1 MASAASGY
9 AVGWVTSLQPRERL
23 MPDQNNRKL
32 IVISFDDPLKANEFL
47 LAAARLQKNGQIQLH
62 DAVFIRRDKDG
73 KSTVQETQ
81 DITTGRGAMSG
92 ALWGVLLGT
101 LFGGPIGALIGGA
114 ASAGSGALMA
124 KFIDLGIQ
132 DEKVKELRQTVPPGS
147 TGLALL
153 ISHLSLGDLQRE
165 LQRFPGANLVESDL
179 PDAVVNAVQYALHH
193 DEQQLGLS

>member
-1 MASAASGY
+1 
-9 AVGWVTSLQPRERL
+9 
-23 MPDQNNRKL
+23 MPDQDNRKL

-47 LAAARLQKNGQIQLH
+47 LAASRLQKNGQIQLH
-62 DAVFIRRDKDG
+62 DAVFIRRDASG
-73 KSTVQETQ
+73 KSTVQETS
-81 DITTGRGAMSG
+81 DLSTGRGAMSG

-153 ISHLSLGDLQRE
+153 ISHISLGDLQRE

-179 PDAVVNAVQYALHH
+179 PDAVINAVQYALHH
-193 DEQQLGLS
+193 DEQLGLS